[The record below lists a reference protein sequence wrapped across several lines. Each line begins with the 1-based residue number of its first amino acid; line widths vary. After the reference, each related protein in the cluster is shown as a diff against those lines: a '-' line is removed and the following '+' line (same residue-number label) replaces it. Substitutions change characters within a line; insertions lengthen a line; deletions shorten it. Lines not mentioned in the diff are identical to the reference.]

1 MLGVLVNKK
10 KCRLSDLAST
20 EQLLCH
26 WHNQII
32 CNEIICNEII
42 CSEIIAADLG
52 VVSIV
57 VSLHTQLASMTIDR
71 VLRGLGRAHRGVWPP
86 GERALSRA
94 GGSLGW
100 PGELAFLAHS
110 CFRVSTIACHSSI
123 PHSRCWNTTAVI
135 WHTF

>member
-1 MLGVLVNKK
+1 MVGVLVNKK
-10 KCRLSDLAST
+10 QCRLSDLART

-32 CNEIICNEII
+32 CNEII
-42 CSEIIAADLG
+42 AADLG
-52 VVSIV
+52 IVSIV
-57 VSLHTQLASMTIDR
+57 VSLHAQLASVTIDG

-86 GERALSRA
+86 GERALGRA

-100 PGELAFLAHS
+100 PRELALLPHN

-123 PHSRCWNTTAVI
+123 PHNRCWNTTAVI
-135 WHTF
+135 WHSF